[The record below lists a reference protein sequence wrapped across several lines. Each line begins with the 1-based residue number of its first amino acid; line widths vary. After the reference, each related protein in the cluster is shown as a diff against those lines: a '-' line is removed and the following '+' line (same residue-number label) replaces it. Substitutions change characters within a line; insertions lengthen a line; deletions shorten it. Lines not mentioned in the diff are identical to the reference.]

1 MFENKFHGEQISFHV
16 WNRISGDY
24 FPSGLVRK
32 RKELKGVQSKSVPMV
47 LKRTVSLSINWWVLM
62 GEGGIKKHKTSF
74 GYNMFFFCQNVTLDD
89 HFETGGP
96 LTVIL

>member
-24 FPSGLVRK
+24 FPAGLVRK
-32 RKELKGVQSKSVPMV
+32 RKELKGVQSKSVQMV
-47 LKRTVSLSINWWVLM
+47 LKRTVSLSINWWVLR
-62 GEGGIKKHKTSF
+62 GGLKNIRPVLDISC
-74 GYNMFFFCQNVTLDD
+74 FFCHKVTLADD